1 MAPRRSHQL
10 QRIGPNEGCHDT
22 QHHRH
27 AHPRESRAN
36 SSKLILGAIS
46 APKSANPAGWP
57 HGVDPSC
64 TALGRLIQGYTGV
77 PPQSRT
83 EVQQVVDLQYL
94 RRYSRNKVCVSAL
107 STRPVRL
114 RHGEKLNCKA
124 VVAASNGS
132 YSCFFGPFSAHG
144 PTRCTYLVRE

>member
-1 MAPRRSHQL
+1 MQKWLRAVLTNYSELGQMKAATILSTTDMRTHVNLARIHRNSFLVQFLRQNPQIRRG
-10 QRIGPNEGCHDT
+10 GPMGWT
-22 QHHRH
+22 QVVR
-27 AHPRESRAN
+27 P
-36 SSKLILGAIS
+36 LGALYR
-46 APKSANPAGWP
+46 G
-57 HGVDPSC
+57 
-64 TALGRLIQGYTGV
+64 T
-77 PPQSRT
+77 PQSRT